1 MVDGPAPPGPFMA
14 VPPLPHS
21 AAAWDPETPPVIPAF
36 AKMPPEHAIQPLSEA
51 HGADGA
57 RLHHPVGTALLT
69 EAAPLSAGDLAERV
83 RAAGQDLGFVRVGFA
98 AIDPLELGAERLSAW
113 LREGRHAEM
122 DYLLGPRHDPKQ
134 LLSEAK
140 TLIAVA
146 LAYPASPAGLVPL
159 RSGEAGPPLTGIIAR
174 YARGDDYHDVMRKKL
189 RRLADAVANL
199 LGRPVLAR
207 HCVDTAPLLE
217 RAAAER
223 AGLGFA
229 SKSTMTIIPGVGSY
243 VMLGELLV
251 DAEIAPDAPLAPRCG
266 SCRLCLDACP
276 TGAIVDAHVIDAR
289 RCISYLTIELSG
301 PVPRELRPL
310 IGARVFGCDVCQD
323 VCPFNASAEGK
334 PSAPELA
341 ARPHLVAPDLIGLL
355 ELGSA
360 RYRTLVKGSALR
372 RTHRAQ
378 LARNAAIA
386 LGNSKDPRAVIPL
399 ARAVSAHTSALVRG
413 HAAWALGEIGEP
425 ARELAWQA
433 LSCARDHDADE
444 FVREEAALALARLA
458 PS

>member
-1 MVDGPAPPGPFMA
+1 MS
-14 VPPLPHS
+14 LS
-21 AAAWDPETPPVIPAF
+21 AAE
-36 AKMPPEHAIQPLSEA
+36 L
-51 HGADGA
+51 
-57 RLHHPVGTALLT
+57 
-69 EAAPLSAGDLAERV
+69 AARV
-83 RAAGQDLGFVRVGFA
+83 RAAGQELGFVRVGFA

-122 DYLLGPRHDPKQ
+122 SYLVDGPRHDPRQ
-134 LLSEAK
+134 LLTEAK

-146 LAYPASPAGLVPL
+146 LAYPATPSLVPL
-159 RSGEAGPPLTGIIAR
+159 RSSEHGAPLTGIVAR

-243 VMLGELLV
+243 VMLAELLV
-251 DAEIAPDAPLAPRCG
+251 DVEIAADAPMAQRCG

-276 TGAIVDAHVIDAR
+276 TGAIVDAHVVDAR
-289 RCISYLTIELSG
+289 RCISYLTIESNG
-301 PVPRELRPL
+301 PIPIELRPL
-310 IGARVFGCDVCQD
+310 IGVRVFGCDVCQD
-323 VCPFNASAEGK
+323 VCPFNATAEHK
-334 PSAPELA
+334 PSAPEFAPRPQLA
-341 ARPHLVAPDLIGLL
+341 APDLIGLL

-360 RYRTLVKGSALR
+360 RYRQLVKGSALR

-386 LGNSKDPRAVIPL
+386 LGNTRDRRAVIPL
-399 ARAVSAHTSALVRG
+399 ARAVAAHTSPLVRG
-413 HAAWALGEIGEP
+413 HAAWALGEIGAE
-425 ARELAWQA
+425 ARGDARQA
-433 LSCARDHDADE
+433 LTCASEHDADA
-444 FVREEAALALARLA
+444 FVREEAAHALRRLF
-458 PS
+458 PI

>member
-1 MVDGPAPPGPFMA
+1 MVTGRPRRARFMA

-21 AAAWDPETPPVIPAF
+21 AAAWDPGPPAVIPQF
-36 AKMPPEHAIQPLSEA
+36 AKMPTEPAIQPLSEA
-51 HGADGA
+51 HGEDGA
-57 RLHHPVGTALLT
+57 RLHRPAGTAAIST
-69 EAAPLSAGDLAERV
+69 LSASELAERV
-83 RAAGQDLGFVRVGFA
+83 RAAGQALGFVRVGFA
-98 AIDPLELGAERLSAW
+98 PVDPLEVGAERLADW
-113 LREGRHAEM
+113 LRAGLNAEM
-122 DYLLGPRHDPKQ
+122 DYLLGPRHAPKQ

-159 RSGEAGPPLTGIIAR
+159 RSGPHGAPLTGIVAR
-174 YARGDDYHDVMRKKL
+174 YARGEDYHDVMRKKL

-229 SKSTMTIIPGVGSY
+229 AKSTMTIVPGVGSY

-251 DAEIAPDAPLAPRCG
+251 DAEIAVDTPLSPRCG
-266 SCRLCLDACP
+266 ACRLCLDACP
-276 TGAIVDAHVIDAR
+276 TGAIVDAHVVDAR
-289 RCISYLTIELSG
+289 RCISYLTIELRG
-301 PVPRELRPL
+301 PVPRELRAL
-310 IGARVFGCDVCQD
+310 IGSRVFGCDVCQD

-341 ARPHLVAPDLIGLL
+341 ARSHLVAPDLIELL

-386 LGNSKDPRAVIPL
+386 LGNSKDPRAVLPL
-399 ARAVSAHTSALVRG
+399 ARALAAHTSALVRG

-425 ARELAWQA
+425 ARELGFQS
-433 LSCARDHDADE
+433 LSCASDHDADA
-444 FVREEAALALARLA
+444 FVREEATLALARLE
-458 PS
+458 PC

>member
-1 MVDGPAPPGPFMA
+1 
-14 VPPLPHS
+14 
-21 AAAWDPETPPVIPAF
+21 
-36 AKMPPEHAIQPLSEA
+36 MPSESAIQPLSEA
-51 HGADGA
+51 HGEDGA
-57 RLHHPVGTALLT
+57 RVHRPAV
-69 EAAPLSAGDLAERV
+69 AAQGEPLSARKLAEQV
-83 RAAGQDLGFVRVGFA
+83 RAAGLELGFVRVAFA
-98 AIDPLELGAERLSAW
+98 SIDPLDVDAQRLSAW
-113 LREGRHAEM
+113 LRAGLHAEM
-122 DYLLGPRHDPKQ
+122 AYLQGPRHDPRQ
-134 LLSEAK
+134 LLPEAK

-146 LAYPASPAGLVPL
+146 LAYPAAPVGLVPL
-159 RSGEAGPPLTGIIAR
+159 RGGQHGAPLTGIIAR
-174 YARGDDYHDVMRKKL
+174 YARGEDYHDVMRKKL

-199 LGRPVLAR
+199 LGRAVLAR

-223 AGLGFA
+223 AGLGFSA
-229 SKSTMTIIPGVGSY
+229 KSTMTIIPGVGSY

-251 DAEIAPDAPLAPRCG
+251 DAEIAADAPLTPRCG

-276 TGAIVDAHVIDAR
+276 TGAIVDAHVVDAR
-289 RCISYLTIELSG
+289 RCISYLTIELNG

-310 IGARVFGCDVCQD
+310 IGLRVFGCDVCQD
-323 VCPFNASAEGK
+323 VCPFNASAESK

-341 ARPHLVAPDLIGLL
+341 ARPELAAPDLIGLL

-386 LGNSKDPRAVIPL
+386 LGNSHDPRAVIPL
-399 ARAVSAHTSALVRG
+399 ARALSAHTSALVRG

-425 ARELAWQA
+425 ARELAWQS
-433 LSCARDHDADE
+433 LTCASAHDADP
-444 FVREEAALALARLA
+444 FVREEAALALARLGG
-458 PS
+458 

>member
-1 MVDGPAPPGPFMA
+1 
-14 VPPLPHS
+14 VPIEQQS
-21 AAAWDPETPPVIPAF
+21 
-36 AKMPPEHAIQPLSEA
+36 QPLSEA
-51 HGADGA
+51 RGAEGA
-57 RLHHPVGTALLT
+57 RVHHPVSSASPGSFSAT
-69 EAAPLSAGDLAERV
+69 ELATRV
-83 RAAGQDLGFVRVGFA
+83 RAAGQELGFVRVGFA
-98 AIDPLELGAERLSAW
+98 AIEPLELDAERLSAW
-113 LREGRHAEM
+113 LGAGLHAEM
-122 DYLLGPRHDPKQ
+122 GYLVDGPRHDPRQ

-146 LAYPASPAGLVPL
+146 LAYPASSALVPL
-159 RSGEAGPPLTGIIAR
+159 RRGEDGAPLTGIVAR

-229 SKSTMTIIPGVGSY
+229 AKSTMTIIPGVGSY
-243 VMLGELLV
+243 VMLGELLI
-251 DAEIAPDAPLAPRCG
+251 DAEIEADAPMAPRCG
-266 SCRLCLDACP
+266 TCRLCLDACP
-276 TGAIVDAHVIDAR
+276 TGAIVDAHVVDAR
-289 RCISYLTIELSG
+289 RCISYLTIESSG
-301 PVPRELRPL
+301 PIPHDLRPL
-310 IGARVFGCDVCQD
+310 IGVRVFGCDICQD

-341 ARPHLVAPDLIGLL
+341 PRSNLAAPDLIGLL

-360 RYRTLVKGSALR
+360 RYRQLVKGTALR

-386 LGNSKDPRAVIPL
+386 LGNTRDPRATIPL
-399 ARAVSAHTSALVRG
+399 ARAVAAHTSGLVRG
-413 HAAWALGEIGEP
+413 HAAWALGEIGP
-425 ARELAWQA
+425 AAREHA
-433 LSCARDHDADE
+433 LPVLTCASEHDADP
-444 FVREEAALALARLA
+444 FVREEAALALARINLG
-458 PS
+458 

>member
-1 MVDGPAPPGPFMA
+1 VHRPRIGEPA
-14 VPPLPHS
+14 
-21 AAAWDPETPPVIPAF
+21 E
-36 AKMPPEHAIQPLSEA
+36 E
-51 HGADGA
+51 
-57 RLHHPVGTALLT
+57 
-69 EAAPLSAGDLAERV
+69 LSASELAARV
-83 RAAGQDLGFVRVGFA
+83 RAAGIELGFARVGFA
-98 AIDPLELGAERLSAW
+98 AIDPLELDAERLRSW
-113 LREGRHAEM
+113 LSQGRHAAM
-122 DYLLGPRHDPKQ
+122 SYLEGPRHDPTH
-134 LLSEAK
+134 LLSGAK

-146 LAYPASPAGLVPL
+146 LAYPASRELVPL
-159 RSGEAGPPLTGIIAR
+159 RRAAEGAPLTGVVAR
-174 YARGDDYHDVMRKKL
+174 YARGQDYHDVMRKKL
-189 RRLADAVANL
+189 RRLADALANL

-251 DAEIAPDAPLAPRCG
+251 DAEIATDAPIAPRCG

-276 TGAIVDAHVIDAR
+276 TGAFVDAHVLDAR
-289 RCISYLTIELSG
+289 RCISYLTIETSG
-301 PVPRELRPL
+301 PIPRELRPL

-323 VCPFNASAEGK
+323 VCPFNAAAEGK

-341 ARPHLVAPDLIGLL
+341 PRPSLAAPDLIELL

-360 RYRTLVKGSALR
+360 RYRQLVKGSALR

-386 LGNSKDPRAVIPL
+386 LGNSKDLRAVVPL

-413 HAAWALGEIGEP
+413 HAAWALGEIGLG
-425 ARELAWQA
+425 ARELAESA
-433 LSCARDHDADE
+433 LRCASQHDADD
-444 FVREEAALALARLA
+444 FVRDEAKLALTRMGATTHG
-458 PS
+458 

>member
-1 MVDGPAPPGPFMA
+1 M
-14 VPPLPHS
+14 
-21 AAAWDPETPPVIPAF
+21 
-36 AKMPPEHAIQPLSEA
+36 
-51 HGADGA
+51 
-57 RLHHPVGTALLT
+57 HHPRSSASPASFSAT
-69 EAAPLSAGDLAERV
+69 ELANRV

-113 LREGRHAEM
+113 LHAGRHAEM
-122 DYLLGPRHDPKQ
+122 GYLVDGSRHDPRQ

-146 LAYPASPAGLVPL
+146 LAYPASGLVPL
-159 RSGEAGPPLTGIIAR
+159 RRAEDGPPLTGIVAR
-174 YARGDDYHDVMRKKL
+174 YARGEDYHDVMRKKL

-229 SKSTMTIIPGVGSY
+229 AKSTMTIIPGVGSY
-243 VMLGELLV
+243 VMLGELLI
-251 DAEIAPDAPLAPRCG
+251 DAEIAADAPIAPRCG
-266 SCRLCLDACP
+266 TCRLCLDACP
-276 TGAIVDAHVIDAR
+276 TGAIVDAHVVDAR
-289 RCISYLTIELSG
+289 RCVSYLTIESSG
-301 PVPRELRPL
+301 PIPRDLRPL
-310 IGARVFGCDVCQD
+310 IGLRVFGCDVCQD

-341 ARPHLVAPDLIGLL
+341 PRPSLAAPDLIGLL

-360 RYRTLVKGSALR
+360 RYRQLVKGTALR

-386 LGNSKDPRAVIPL
+386 LGNTKDARAVIPL
-399 ARAVSAHTSALVRG
+399 ARAVAAHSSALVRG
-413 HAAWALGEIGEP
+413 HAAWALGEIGAA
-425 ARELAWQA
+425 AREQA
-433 LSCARDHDADE
+433 REVLTCASAHDADA
-444 FVREEAALALARLA
+444 FVREEAALALARLDA
-458 PS
+458 C

>member
-1 MVDGPAPPGPFMA
+1 
-14 VPPLPHS
+14 
-21 AAAWDPETPPVIPAF
+21 
-36 AKMPPEHAIQPLSEA
+36 MPTELVSQPLSEA
-51 HGADGA
+51 HGSDGA
-57 RLHHPVGTALLT
+57 RLHRPAN
-69 EAAPLSAGDLAERV
+69 EAPSETLSASELAARV
-83 RAAGQDLGFVRVGFA
+83 RAAGQELGFVRVGFA

-113 LREGRHAEM
+113 LREGRQAEM
-122 DYLLGPRHDPKQ
+122 DYLLGERHDPRR

-146 LAYPASPAGLVPL
+146 LAYPATLGLVPL
-159 RSGEAGPPLTGIIAR
+159 RRAEDGEPLTGIVAR

-251 DAEIAPDAPLAPRCG
+251 DVEITADAPMAPRCG

-289 RCISYLTIELSG
+289 RCISYLTIEHNG
-301 PVPRELRPL
+301 PIPRELRPL
-310 IGARVFGCDVCQD
+310 IGVRVFGCDVCQD

-341 ARPHLVAPDLIGLL
+341 PRPSLAAPDLIGLL

-360 RYRTLVKGSALR
+360 RYRQLVKGTALR

-386 LGNSKDPRAVIPL
+386 LGNSKDARAVIPL
-399 ARAVSAHTSALVRG
+399 AHALSAHTSPLVRG
-413 HAAWALGEIGEP
+413 HAAWALGEIGEL
-425 ARELAWQA
+425 AREHGLQS
-433 LSCARDHDADE
+433 LTCARDHDADA
-444 FVREEAALALARLA
+444 FVREEAALALARLE
-458 PS
+458 PR